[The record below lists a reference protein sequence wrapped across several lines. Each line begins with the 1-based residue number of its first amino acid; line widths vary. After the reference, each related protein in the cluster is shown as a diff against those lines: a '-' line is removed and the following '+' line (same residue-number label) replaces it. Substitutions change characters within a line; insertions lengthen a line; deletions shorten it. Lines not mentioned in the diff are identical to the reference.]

1 MQLLKDYLLVS
12 KLIIRLLSVANR
24 DKSFVMLRV
33 TINEK
38 KSVKLCLVHDFK
50 STKLALFMIH
60 IRIVGL
66 FPNVNT
72 EGSVLFTSF

>member
-1 MQLLKDYLLVS
+1 
-12 KLIIRLLSVANR
+12 
-24 DKSFVMLRV
+24 MLRV

-38 KSVKLCLVHDFK
+38 KSVKLCLVYDFK

-72 EGSVLFTSF
+72 EGSVIFTSF